1 MPVNFSRTDLE
12 STHTM
17 SAEAVLAITLVT
29 CQKSKLIKKRT
40 RLKSSVVCGQ
50 RNDYQIMI

>member
-17 SAEAVLAITLVT
+17 SADAVLAITLVT
-29 CQKSKLIKKRT
+29 CQKKSTNWKE
-40 RLKSSVVCGQ
+40 KSSEKGL
-50 RNDYQIMI
+50 